1 MQVIRFL
8 LIANILKQSKT
19 GGLTKCLEMKVG
31 ANVRVTTN
39 VDMED
44 MLINK
49 QIREVVGFEIKSSI
63 V

>member
-19 GGLTKCLEMKVG
+19 GGLTKCLKMKVG
-31 ANVRVTTN
+31 ANVMVTTN